1 MTSSNPRPPLR
12 DVSNDSDLHLRNMNI
27 PNGFKTHNTELDAP
41 APLATTSTGTAKALA
56 ATLQSLPQTFV
67 VERPLRISPQLI
79 QGPIYGIP
87 VESMHSPTWCLAG
100 ETRMKLQLYAG
111 IADPQVPEKV
121 VQRMNR
127 LMTGQDELPTTKR
140 STTSGGMDTMEYP
153 M

>member
-1 MTSSNPRPPLR
+1 MTSSNPRSPLR
-12 DVSNDSDLHLRNMNI
+12 DVSNDSDLPLRNLNI
-27 PNGFKTHNTELDAP
+27 PNGSKTHNTESDAP
-41 APLATTSTGTAKALA
+41 ALPATTSTGTAKALE
-56 ATLQSLPQTFV
+56 ATFQSLPPIFV

-79 QGPIYGIP
+79 QGPTYGIP
-87 VESMHSPTWCLAG
+87 VESMHCPTWCLAG
-100 ETRMKLQLYAG
+100 ETRMKLQLYVG
-111 IADPQVPEKV
+111 ISDPRVPERV